1 MFRFSSLGDV
11 AMTVPVLK
19 NVLAQHPQLQ
29 ITVVSTFFHA
39 PLFTGIDRLYFFAAD
54 LKGAHKGFSG
64 LFRLFRELN
73 AARKIDAV
81 ADLHN
86 VLRTQILKVFFKASG
101 IRWVSLDKGR
111 KEKKELTRAENKI
124 LRPLKSTFQRYADV
138 FAWLGFPVQ
147 LHAQKGLR
155 QKGAMPN
162 GIKQQNALGK
172 KLVGI
177 APFAQFSRKTYP
189 HEKMKAAIGMLCQHD
204 DVKVFLLGG
213 KADVPVLRQ
222 WTTEIKGLALAA
234 GTMSFAEELDFI
246 AHLDAVVSMD
256 SANMHLASVFGVPV
270 ISVWGA
276 THPYAGFYGW
286 AQPIDNAVQIELSCR
301 PCSVFGNKPGP
312 RTDLAC
318 MHGIAPLT
326 LYNKVMQVLEA

>member
-19 NVLAQHPQLQ
+19 NLLAQHPQLQ
-29 ITVVSTFFHA
+29 ITVVSTLFHT
-39 PLFTGIDRLYFFAAD
+39 PLFAGIQRLHFFAAD
-54 LKGAHKGFSG
+54 LKGKHKGFAG
-64 LFRLFRELN
+64 LFRLFRDLKK
-73 AARKIDAV
+73 AQQIDAV
-81 ADLHN
+81 ADLHH
-86 VLRTQILKVFFKASG
+86 VLRTQLLKIFFKAAR
-101 IRWVSLDKGR
+101 IQWVSINKGR
-111 KEKKELTRAENKI
+111 MEKRELTRPEGKI
-124 LRPLKSTFQRYADV
+124 LRPLKSTFERYADV
-138 FAWLGFPVQ
+138 FAELGFPIQ
-147 LHAQKGLR
+147 LHAQI
-155 QKGAMPN
+155 
-162 GIKQQNALGK
+162 GIKEKPEMPAIIQQQKSSDKTLI
-172 KLVGI
+172 GI

-189 HEKMKAAIGMLCQHD
+189 PEKMKAAISMLCRHEHI
-204 DVKVFLLGG
+204 KIYLLGG

-222 WTTEIKGLALAA
+222 WVTEIQNIELAA
-234 GTMSFAEELDFI
+234 GIMSFAGELAFI

-256 SANMHLASVFGVPV
+256 SANMHLASLFGVPV

-286 AQPIDNAVQIELSCR
+286 AQKETNAVQIELSCR

-326 LYNKVMQVLEA
+326 LYEKVMSVIET